1 MRIGI
6 VGAGS
11 IGSLLLGCLSKTSA
25 ELLVYGRGLHS
36 AHLTASG
43 LTLHIDGKDA
53 VVCNPNDWEM
63 LLEEQGLPEMARSSC
78 DAIIMTGKAS
88 AFSEHLEVAKHLL
101 CNNGLICTLS
111 NGLGHEERLV
121 QAFGAHRVLAATTTH
136 GAYRPVPGQV
146 KWAGIGEINIGP
158 FVHSHTED
166 SVKTFLQFLADAS
179 LEPRW
184 EDDGRVLLWNKM
196 LLNIAI
202 NPIAGLLGKENGA
215 LLEMSIFESVVS
227 VLLEG
232 ATIARAEGVRLDDD
246 AILIDR
252 LRNVL
257 EKTSTNYCSMLQDI
271 KAGRPTEIES
281 LNAEICRRGEMFGI
295 PTPLNELLSTI
306 IQHL

>member
-1 MRIGI
+1 
-6 VGAGS
+6 
-11 IGSLLLGCLSKTSA
+11 
-25 ELLVYGRGLHS
+25 
-36 AHLTASG
+36 
-43 LTLHIDGKDA
+43 
-53 VVCNPNDWEM
+53 
-63 LLEEQGLPEMARSSC
+63 
-78 DAIIMTGKAS
+78 MTGKSS
-88 AFSEHLEVAKHLL
+88 AFSNHLEVAKHLL
-101 CNNGLICTLS
+101 RHDGLICTLA

-136 GAYRPVPGQV
+136 GAYRPEPGQV

-158 FVHSHTED
+158 FMHHHTQD
-166 SVKTFLQFLADAS
+166 SVKTLLHVLDDAS

-184 EDDGRVLLWNKM
+184 DDDGRALLWNKM

-215 LLEMSIFESVVS
+215 LLEPNIFESAVS
-227 VLLEG
+227 VMLEG
-232 ATIARAEGVRLDDD
+232 ATIARAESVRLDED
-246 AILIDR
+246 AVLIDR

-271 KAGRPTEIES
+271 KAGRETEINS

-306 IQHL
+306 IQNL

>member
-11 IGSLLLGCLSKTSA
+11 IGSLLVGSLSKTSA
-25 ELLVYGRGLHS
+25 NLLVYGRGLHA

-43 LTLHIDGKDA
+43 LTFLVDGKED
-53 VVCNPNDWEM
+53 VELNSSEWEM
-63 LLEEQGLPEMARSSC
+63 LLEEQGLPESVRSSC
-78 DAIIMTGKAS
+78 EMIFMTGKSS
-88 AFSEHLEVAKHLL
+88 AFAEHLEVAKHLL
-101 CNNGLICTLS
+101 HHDGLICTLA

-136 GAYRPVPGQV
+136 GAYRPEPGQV
-146 KWAGIGEINIGP
+146 KWAGLGEINIGP
-158 FVHSHTED
+158 FMHHHTQN
-166 SVKTFLQFLADAS
+166 SVKTLLQVLDEAS
-179 LEPRW
+179 LAPHW
-184 EDDGRVLLWNKM
+184 DDDGRVLLWNKM

-215 LLEMSIFESVVS
+215 LLETNIFESAVS
-227 VLLEG
+227 VMLEG
-232 ATIARAEGVRLDDD
+232 ATIARAEGVRLDEDG
-246 AILIDR
+246 ILIDR

-271 KAGRPTEIES
+271 KAGRQTEINA

-306 IQHL
+306 IQNL